1 MVEKSLGKRY
11 IEPKLIREFRERFY
25 GQIHDLKSLELINGI
40 YMFQMEEGRSY
51 VTRDILYERLE
62 IEPSRMRAYDSRL
75 KTFLETGWFELDN
88 GIKGRYRLTPIGRL
102 YISEHADRIDKILAA
117 VTYEETL
124 QYAMK
129 AKVNPPELISM
140 PSVRNNCILRL
151 TKKGYE
157 VIKTDEE
164 RVTMIYQILQDHAL
178 VEVVLEANE
187 IEIRTTSNYV
197 HTFKRPVGI
206 RSFFDIEGIKGLDI
220 DEEKFVL
227 ALTVMVLY
235 QVLQT
240 IIEVSM
246 IEGGGWKFLKSFDF
260 IVLRAERETQP
271 KYYTLNQ

>member
-40 YMFQMEEGRSY
+40 YLFQMFSGRSY
-51 VTRDILYERLE
+51 VTRDTLYERLE
-62 IEPSRMRAYDSRL
+62 IEPSRIRAYDSRL
-75 KTFLETGWFELDN
+75 KTLLETGWFELDN
-88 GIKGRYRLTPIGRL
+88 GIKGRYRLTPLGRL
-102 YISEHADRIDKILAA
+102 QVAERADRIDRTLAA

-129 AKVNPPELISM
+129 AKVNPPELMSM
-140 PSVRNNCILRL
+140 PNVRNNCILRL

-157 VIKTDEE
+157 AIKTDGE
-164 RVTMIYQILQDHAL
+164 RVIMIYQILQDHAL

-197 HTFKRPVGI
+197 HTFKRPVGVS
-206 RSFFDIEGIKGLDI
+206 SFFDIEGIKALDI

-271 KYYTLNQ
+271 KYYILNQ

>member
-11 IEPKLIREFRERFY
+11 IEPKLIREFKERFY
-25 GQIHDLKSLELINGI
+25 GQIYDLKSLELISGI
-40 YMFQMEEGRSY
+40 YLFQMEEGRSY

-75 KTFLETGWFELDN
+75 KTLLETGWFELDN
-88 GIKGRYRLTPIGRL
+88 GIKGRYRLTSIGRL
-102 YISEHADRIDKILAA
+102 HIAEHADRIDKILAA

-129 AKVNPPELISM
+129 AKVNPPELMSM
-140 PSVRNNCILRL
+140 PNVRNNCILRL

-157 VIKTDEE
+157 AIKTDEE
-164 RVTMIYQILQDHAL
+164 RAIMIYQILQDHAL

-197 HTFKRPVGI
+197 HTFKRPVGFC
-206 RSFFDIEGIKGLDI
+206 SFFDIEGIKALDI

-227 ALTVMVLY
+227 ALSVMVLY

-271 KYYTLNQ
+271 KYYILNQ